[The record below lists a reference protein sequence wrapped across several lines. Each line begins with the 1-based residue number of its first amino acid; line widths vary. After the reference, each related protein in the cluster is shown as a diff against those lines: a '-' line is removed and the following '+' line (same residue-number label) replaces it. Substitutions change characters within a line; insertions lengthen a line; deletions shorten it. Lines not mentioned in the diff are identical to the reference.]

1 MKMNVVD
8 LDKLIQDE
16 REKEMGV
23 EKVEMDE
30 LMEREDLI
38 KIKKKI
44 IEKKRN
50 IINEKKMEKMKKG
63 VRIVN

>member
-1 MKMNVVD
+1 
-8 LDKLIQDE
+8 
-16 REKEMGV
+16 MGV

-63 VRIVN
+63 VRIVNWERGGMIVEKDMIEEMK